1 MSLNVTG
8 KCASM
13 VKTKSVQ
20 TRKWQQAAVCC
31 HFYFGYITCL
41 L

>member
-20 TRKWQQAAVCC
+20 TRKRQQTTICC
-31 HFYFGYITCL
+31 GFY
-41 L
+41 